1 MCWLL
6 QLQPVCGARHIHM
19 CRLCIMALVQLQVAL
34 QRPGRGRAG
43 GGRGA
48 LATRLARPMTG
59 ADCPGTGSRPKTGSL
74 SSRDG
79 LRPKAASLV
88 LVQLPALGPH
98 SLVSG
103 QTRLGACLPLV
114 LVRAGT
120 STSQTRPRTDG

>member
-1 MCWLL
+1 MYRLYRISYS
-6 QLQPVCGARHIHM
+6 PTAR
-19 CRLCIMALVQLQVAL
+19 L
-34 QRPGRGRAG
+34 P
-43 GGRGA
+43 

-88 LVQLPALGPH
+88 LVRLPALGPH

>member
-1 MCWLL
+1 MINMSEFCMWFYKKRYTRRY
-6 QLQPVCGARHIHM
+6 GW
-19 CRLCIMALVQLQVAL
+19 VAL
-34 QRPGRGRAG
+34 PLACVSNSPRP
-43 GGRGA
+43 
-48 LATRLARPMTG
+48 RPMTG